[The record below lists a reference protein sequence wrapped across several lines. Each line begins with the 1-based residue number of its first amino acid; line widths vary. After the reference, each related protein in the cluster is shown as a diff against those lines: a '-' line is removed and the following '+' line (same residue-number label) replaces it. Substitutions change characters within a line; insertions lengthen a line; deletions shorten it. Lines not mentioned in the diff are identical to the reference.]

1 MARRK
6 RNAVLQSLELFR
18 SVHPGVSLTQI
29 VTFFYVA
36 ENEGLS
42 ITELAGALGATIAT
56 ASRTARAL
64 YEEGRPAALPPSL
77 GLLAS
82 HAHPAIANARPLHL
96 TEQGVALREKLEG
109 VIRVAAPIVPCE
121 ESDAPEA
128 SVALERGIADL

>member
-18 SVHPGVSLTQI
+18 AVHPNVNLMQ
-29 VTFFYVA
+29 VLAFFYIA

-42 ITELAGALGATIAT
+42 ITELGAALGTTIAT

-77 GLLAS
+77 GLVAS
-82 HAHPAIANARPLHL
+82 QYHPDIANARPLHL
-96 TEQGVALREKLEG
+96 TESGIALRDRIEG
-109 VIRVAAPIVPCE
+109 VIKLAAPIVANGI
-121 ESDAPEA
+121 SLAEA
-128 SVALERGIADL
+128 AEIRVAEV